1 MKTYFPQKKIL
12 IIKFGGLGDMILSLG
27 AISSIYNHH
36 KCRMVLLTEE
46 PFDKFL
52 NKSNWFSEIVTI
64 KRNIFYFLDIRQIR
78 EKINCSDFDF
88 VYDLQ
93 TSNRTANYLK
103 LFLNTKAITNGIG
116 KFAKIIHIHKNRNL
130 MHTLDRQK
138 DQIKLSQIK
147 YKYKNFKWLFESKFN
162 IPKRKYVMIVPG
174 GSWKRKNKRIPQEIY
189 LKVINFLIKAGLEI
203 LIMGSKDDEKIC
215 REIEKNFPT
224 VKNLCDKTDLFD
236 LGKLSKNSFLSIG
249 NDTGPMH
256 LIAKGGN
263 DVLVLFT
270 KFSNPDLCK
279 PIGKKVSILT
289 YENDKVKLLNEIILK
304 LKKKIKFVN
313 ED

>member
-147 YKYKNFKWLFESKFN
+147 YKFKNFKWLFESKFK
-162 IPKRKYVMIVPG
+162 IPKKKYVMIVPG
-174 GSWKRKNKRIPQEIY
+174 GSRKRKNKRIPQEIY
-189 LKVINFLIKAGLEI
+189 LKVINLLIKSGFEV
-203 LIMGSKDDEKIC
+203 LIIGSKDDMKIC
-215 REIEKNFPT
+215 KDIEINFPS

-279 PIGKKVSILT
+279 PIGKNVSILI
-289 YENDKVKLLNEIILK
+289 YKNDKAKLLNEIFLK
-304 LKKKIKFVN
+304 LKTKLGF
-313 ED
+313 